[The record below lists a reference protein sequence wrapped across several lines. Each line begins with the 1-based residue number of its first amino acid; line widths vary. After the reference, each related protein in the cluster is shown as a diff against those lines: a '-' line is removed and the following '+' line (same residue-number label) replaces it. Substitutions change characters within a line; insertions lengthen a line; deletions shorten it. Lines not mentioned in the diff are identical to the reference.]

1 MDVISPSPNSLL
13 IDLDFLAAHASQQ
26 QQLGPRAA

>member
-26 QQLGPRAA
+26 QLGPRAA